1 MSRLKAV
8 LKTVGERFSVARPG
22 YSLMEILVAVAII
35 AVLATL
41 VAPRLFGQLDRARV
55 TSAET
60 QIDMLETALD
70 SMRLDIG
77 RYPTNEEGL
86 ALLSTP
92 NPSVSA
98 MWQGPYLDEE
108 LPTDPWGNP
117 YRYRAAE
124 GQSDRGQVYS
134 LGADNAEGGSG
145 LDADIGI

>member
-1 MSRLKAV
+1 MPRLHTILHKAA
-8 LKTVGERFSVARPG
+8 LRLAIRRAG

-55 TSAET
+55 TSAEA

-77 RYPTNEEGL
+77 RYPTTEEGL
-86 ALLSTP
+86 QLLRSPTDDVE
-92 NPSVSA
+92 N
-98 MWQGPYLDEE
+98 MWYGPYLDES
-108 LPTDPWGNP
+108 LPMDPWGNP

-124 GQSDRGQVYS
+124 NQAGRGQVYS
-134 LGADNAEGGSG
+134 LGADNEEGGSG